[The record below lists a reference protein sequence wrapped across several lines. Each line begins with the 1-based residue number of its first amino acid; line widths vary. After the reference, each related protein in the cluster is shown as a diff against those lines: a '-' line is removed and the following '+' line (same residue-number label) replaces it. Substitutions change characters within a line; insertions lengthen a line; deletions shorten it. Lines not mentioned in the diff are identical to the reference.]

1 MKRPGIYLA
10 LCVGFAT
17 SGFLHDSAFAQE
29 QGKGGDYSEEQY
41 RETQALIDRMQAKIN
56 TINSAAS
63 ERDRE
68 IEFLNKQIDDAIK
81 LITSGREDNVTLRE
95 NNQYLQGELKDVYAT
110 EGDLSVRLTELTSEK
125 ETAVA
130 TLRSKVSALNDRL
143 SREQETSTGLRGELG
158 DLAAK
163 LRATAGEKKSLEEE
177 LDQARRALAADEK
190 ALESG
195 QGEIASLKR
204 DIAALG
210 AEKKSI
216 EQDLG
221 KARRALAA
229 DRKAMES
236 RQGEIASLKRD
247 IAALE
252 EARAGLEGELADMC
266 RKLTVAADRSSR
278 ELSTYRSEFFGRLR
292 KVLGDHPDVR
302 IVGDRFVF
310 QSEVLFPSGSA
321 ELDPDGQSTLT
332 QLAET
337 LKGVARKIPADVDW
351 MLRVDGHTDRVP
363 IKTWTYESNW
373 ELSTARATSVVKF
386 LVRLGLAPEH
396 LAATGFGEY
405 RALDPRDDEIAYR
418 RNRRIEFKLTQ
429 P

>member
-10 LCVGFAT
+10 LCVGLAT
-17 SGFLHDSAFAQE
+17 AGSLHASALAQE
-29 QGKGGDYSEEQY
+29 QGKGDVYSEEQY
-41 RETQALIDRMQAKIN
+41 RETQALIDRMQAKLN

-63 ERDRE
+63 ERDKE
-68 IEFLNKQIDDAIK
+68 IEFLNKQINDAINVMAG
-81 LITSGREDNVTLRE
+81 GREDNVTLRE

-110 EGDLSVRLTELTSEK
+110 EGDLHAKLTEVTGEK
-125 ETAVA
+125 EKAVA
-130 TLRSKVSALNDRL
+130 NLQSEVSALNDRL

-163 LRATAGEKKSLEEE
+163 LRATAGEKKSFKEE
-177 LDQARRALAADEK
+177 LEQARQALAADEK
-190 ALESG
+190 AMKSRR
-195 QGEIASLKR
+195 QEIAGLTR
-204 DIAALG
+204 
-210 AEKKSI
+210 E
-216 EQDLG
+216 
-221 KARRALAA
+221 
-229 DRKAMES
+229 
-236 RQGEIASLKRD
+236 

-252 EARAGLEGELADMC
+252 KARAGLESKVADMG
-266 RKLTVAADRSSR
+266 RRLKSAAEKNVR
-278 ELSTYRSEFFGRLR
+278 EISTYRSEFFGRLR
-292 KVLGDHPDVR
+292 KVLGDHPDIR

-321 ELDPDGQSTLT
+321 DLDPDGQSTLS
-332 QLAET
+332 QLAKT
-337 LKGVARKIPADVDW
+337 LKEVAKKIPADVNW

-363 IKTWTYESNW
+363 IKTWAYESNW
-373 ELSTARATSVVKF
+373 ELSTARATAVVKF

-405 RALDPRDDEIAYR
+405 RALDPRDDEIAFR

>member
-10 LCVGFAT
+10 SCVGLAT
-17 SGFLHDSAFAQE
+17 AGFLHASALAQE
-29 QGKGGDYSEEQY
+29 QGKGEVYSDEQY

-56 TINSAAS
+56 TINSDAS
-63 ERDRE
+63 ERDKE
-68 IEFLNKQIDDAIK
+68 IEFLNKQINDAIQVMAG
-81 LITSGREDNVTLRE
+81 GREDNVTLRE

-110 EGDLSVRLTELTSEK
+110 EGDLSVRLTELTGEK
-125 ETAVA
+125 EKAVA
-130 TLRSKVSALNDRL
+130 NLRSEVSALNDRL

-177 LDQARRALAADEK
+177 LDQARQALAADEK
-190 ALESG
+190 T
-195 QGEIASLKR
+195 
-204 DIAALG
+204 
-210 AEKKSI
+210 
-216 EQDLG
+216 
-221 KARRALAA
+221 
-229 DRKAMES
+229 MES
-236 RQGEIASLKRD
+236 RRQEIAGLKRE

-252 EARAGLEGELADMC
+252 KARAGLESKVADMG
-266 RKLTVAADRSSR
+266 RRLKSAADKNVR
-278 ELSTYRSEFFGRLR
+278 EISAYRSEFFGRLR
-292 KVLGDHPDVR
+292 EVLGDHPDIR
-302 IVGDRFVF
+302 MVGDRFVF

-337 LKGVARKIPADVDW
+337 LKDVAKKIPADVNW

-363 IKTWTYESNW
+363 IKTWAYESNW

>member
-10 LCVGFAT
+10 SCVGLAT
-17 SGFLHDSAFAQE
+17 AGFLHASALAQE
-29 QGKGGDYSEEQY
+29 QGKGAVYSDEQY
-41 RETQALIDRMQAKIN
+41 RETQALIDRMQAKLN

-68 IEFLNKQIDDAIK
+68 IEFLNKQINDAIK
-81 LITSGREDNVTLRE
+81 MISSGRDDNMTLRE

-110 EGDLSVRLTELTSEK
+110 EGDLHAKLTGVTGEK

-130 TLRSKVSALNDRL
+130 TLRSEVSALNDRL
-143 SREQETSTGLRGELG
+143 SREQETNTGLRGELG

-163 LRATAGEKKSLEEE
+163 LRATAGDKKSLEEE
-177 LDQARRALAADEK
+177 LDQARQALAAEEK
-190 ALESG
+190 TMDSRH
-195 QGEIASLKR
+195 QEIAGLKR
-204 DIAALG
+204 
-210 AEKKSI
+210 E
-216 EQDLG
+216 
-221 KARRALAA
+221 
-229 DRKAMES
+229 
-236 RQGEIASLKRD
+236 

-252 EARAGLEGELADMC
+252 EARAGLEGELADMG

-292 KVLGDHPDVR
+292 TVLGGHPDIR

-321 ELDPDGQSTLT
+321 ELDPAGQATLNH
-332 QLAET
+332 LAEN
-337 LKGVARKIPADVDW
+337 LKNVVRKIPTDMNW
-351 MLRVDGHTDRVP
+351 ILRVDGHTDRVP
-363 IKTWTYESNW
+363 IKTWAYESNW
-373 ELSTARATSVVKF
+373 ELSTARATSVVKV

>member
-10 LCVGFAT
+10 LCLGIAT
-17 SGFLHDSAFAQE
+17 AGFLHASAFAQE
-29 QGKGGDYSEEQY
+29 QGKGEAYSEEQY
-41 RETQALIDRMQAKIN
+41 RETQALIDRMQAKVN
-56 TINSAAS
+56 TINRAAS
-63 ERDRE
+63 ERDKE

-81 LITSGREDNVTLRE
+81 LMASGREDNVTLRQ

-110 EGDLSVRLTELTSEK
+110 EGDLSVRLTELTSENEK
-125 ETAVA
+125 AVA
-130 TLRSKVSALNDRL
+130 NLQSEVSALNDRL
-143 SREQETSTGLRGELG
+143 SREEETSTGLRGELG

-163 LRATAGEKKSLEEE
+163 LRATAAEKKSLEEE
-177 LDQARRALAADEK
+177 LDQARQALAADEK
-190 ALESG
+190 TVESRR
-195 QGEIASLKR
+195 QEIAGLKR
-204 DIAALG
+204 EIAAL
-210 AEKKSI
+210 KT
-216 EQDLG
+216 
-221 KARRALAA
+221 
-229 DRKAMES
+229 
-236 RQGEIASLKRD
+236 
-247 IAALE
+247 
-252 EARAGLEGELADMC
+252 ARAGLESKVADMG
-266 RKLTVAADRSSR
+266 RRLKSAAEKNVR
-278 ELSTYRSEFFGRLR
+278 EISTYRSEFFGRLR
-292 KVLGDHPDVR
+292 EVLGDHPDIR
-302 IVGDRFVF
+302 MVGDRFVF

-337 LKGVARKIPADVDW
+337 LKDVAKKIPADVNW

-363 IKTWTYESNW
+363 IKTWAYESNW

>member
-1 MKRPGIYLA
+1 
-10 LCVGFAT
+10 
-17 SGFLHDSAFAQE
+17 
-29 QGKGGDYSEEQY
+29 
-41 RETQALIDRMQAKIN
+41 
-56 TINSAAS
+56 
-63 ERDRE
+63 
-68 IEFLNKQIDDAIK
+68 
-81 LITSGREDNVTLRE
+81 
-95 NNQYLQGELKDVYAT
+95 
-110 EGDLSVRLTELTSEK
+110 
-125 ETAVA
+125 
-130 TLRSKVSALNDRL
+130 
-143 SREQETSTGLRGELG
+143 
-158 DLAAK
+158 
-163 LRATAGEKKSLEEE
+163 
-177 LDQARRALAADEK
+177 
-190 ALESG
+190 
-195 QGEIASLKR
+195 
-204 DIAALG
+204 
-210 AEKKSI
+210 
-216 EQDLG
+216 
-221 KARRALAA
+221 
-229 DRKAMES
+229 MES

-252 EARAGLEGELADMC
+252 EARAGLEGELADMG

-278 ELSTYRSEFFGRLR
+278 GLSTYRSEFFGRLR
-292 KVLGDHPDVR
+292 KVLGDHPDIR

>member
-10 LCVGFAT
+10 LCVGIAT
-17 SGFLHDSAFAQE
+17 SGFLHASALAQE
-29 QGKGGDYSEEQY
+29 QGTGEVYSDEQY

-63 ERDRE
+63 ERGKE

-81 LITSGREDNVTLRE
+81 LMASGREDNVTLRE

-110 EGDLSVRLTELTSEK
+110 EGDLSVRLTELTGEK
-125 ETAVA
+125 EKAVA
-130 TLRSKVSALNDRL
+130 NLQSEVSALNDRL
-143 SREQETSTGLRGELG
+143 SREEETSTGLRGELG

-163 LRATAGEKKSLEEE
+163 LRATAAEKKSLEEE
-177 LDQARRALAADEK
+177 LDQARQALAADEK
-190 ALESG
+190 TVASRR
-195 QGEIASLKR
+195 QEIAGLKR
-204 DIAALG
+204 EIAAL
-210 AEKKSI
+210 KT
-216 EQDLG
+216 
-221 KARRALAA
+221 
-229 DRKAMES
+229 
-236 RQGEIASLKRD
+236 
-247 IAALE
+247 
-252 EARAGLEGELADMC
+252 ARAGLESKVADMG
-266 RKLTVAADRSSR
+266 RRLKDAA
-278 ELSTYRSEFFGRLR
+278 EKNVQEISTYRSEFFGRLR
-292 KVLGDHPDVR
+292 KVLGDNPDIR
-302 IVGDRFVF
+302 MVGDRFVF

-332 QLAET
+332 KLAET
-337 LKGVARKIPADVDW
+337 LKDVAKKIPADVNW

-363 IKTWTYESNW
+363 IKTWAYESNW

-396 LAATGFGEY
+396 LAATGFGEH

>member
-10 LCVGFAT
+10 LCVGIAT
-17 SGFLHDSAFAQE
+17 SGFLHASALAQE
-29 QGKGGDYSEEQY
+29 QGKGEVYSDEQY

-63 ERDRE
+63 ERGKE

-81 LITSGREDNVTLRE
+81 LMASGREDNVTLRE

-110 EGDLSVRLTELTSEK
+110 EGDLSVRLTELSGEK
-125 ETAVA
+125 EKAVA
-130 TLRSKVSALNDRL
+130 TLRSEVSALNDRL

-158 DLAAK
+158 DLAAR
-163 LRATAGEKKSLEEE
+163 LRATAGEKGSLEEK
-177 LDQARRALAADEK
+177 LDQARRALSAGK
-190 ALESG
+190 MTMESRR
-195 QGEIASLKR
+195 QEIAGLNR
-204 DIAALG
+204 EIAAL
-210 AEKKSI
+210 KK
-216 EQDLG
+216 
-221 KARRALAA
+221 
-229 DRKAMES
+229 
-236 RQGEIASLKRD
+236 
-247 IAALE
+247 
-252 EARAGLEGELADMC
+252 ARAGLESKVADMG
-266 RKLTVAADRSSR
+266 RRLKSAAEKKVR
-278 ELSTYRSEFFGRLR
+278 EISTYRSEFFGRLR
-292 KVLGDHPDVR
+292 KVLGDHPDIR
-302 IVGDRFVF
+302 MVGDRFVF

-321 ELDPDGQSTLT
+321 ELDPDGQSTLA

-337 LKGVARKIPADVDW
+337 LKDVAKKIPADVNW

-363 IKTWTYESNW
+363 IKTWAYESNW